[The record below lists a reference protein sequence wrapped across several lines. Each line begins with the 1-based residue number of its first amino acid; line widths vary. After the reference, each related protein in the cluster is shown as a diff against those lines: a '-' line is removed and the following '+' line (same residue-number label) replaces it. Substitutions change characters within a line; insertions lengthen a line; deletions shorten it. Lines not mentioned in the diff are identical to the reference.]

1 MRTKLR
7 GLLVLCGI
15 LVGGLLFAQE
25 KTVTGNVTDSD
36 GFPLSDVS
44 VTSSSGEEVFTDL
57 DGNYSISVNE
67 GDELTIESLGLDV
80 VKVTVGTGN
89 IYNAQLRSS
98 GAIELEGAVVTA
110 LGITR
115 DEKALGYSAQKV
127 DGDLLAASRNSN
139 ALNALAGNVAGVQI
153 KNPSSNLGGSTRMTM
168 RGISSLTGENRPL
181 IVIDGIPMNNS
192 NFNTTAAQ
200 RGAVGRDYG
209 DMGAD
214 INPDDIQSINVLKG
228 GPAATLYGS
237 LGANGVILIT
247 TKKAKKGRDEI
258 VINTG
263 ISVDQISLFPKLQK
277 LYGGGGSD
285 TFDVVNING
294 TDYNIVDY
302 GTDESWG
309 PKYDPN
315 VSVLQWNA
323 FDPEFPN
330 DYLTPTP
337 WVYPKNDVKTF
348 FKNGVTYTNS
358 VSFSKSYENTTAR
371 MSISNIQQSGI
382 VPNSGLKR
390 TSVQLGLEN
399 KFNDKLTAT
408 GNFNYIRTDGLNRP
422 EVGYSSIVTQFF
434 HFGQLSLD
442 YSKLRDYEINGRQR
456 TWNRTGWDDPT
467 GVFADNPYWSV
478 HNINSHDRRDRFY
491 GNTQFK
497 YNFTENLYA
506 VGTIYADYYGYNV
519 NEQVAIGSFD
529 QTSKFSQTK
538 RDYTNMNYEGR
549 LHFDKTF
556 GNFSLNSFVGV
567 NRKHETRSMLYGTT
581 NGGLVVPGIYNLG
594 NSVDS
599 PLTQN
604 SISKKRIN
612 SVFGGV
618 SLGYSNSVFVD
629 FAGRNDWSSALP
641 ADNNSYFYPAVTGSI
656 VFSEWFG
663 KNDILNYGKIRGGW
677 SQVRNDTDPYSLANV
692 YIPSTL
698 GNSFLGDPA
707 FTNETTRK
715 NPFLKPEQ
723 ITTWEVG
730 IEAEFFKRR
739 ILFDVTYYDKQT
751 DDLIVPVQVDASTGW
766 NNTLI
771 NAGKMSNKGIEA
783 MLTIVP
789 VRSNNFDWRVSGNF
803 SKNKNEVLEL
813 YGDLENIV
821 IGSAPFKAQ
830 VVAALGEEY
839 GQIRGTDFVYD
850 DQGNKVVN
858 EDGLYLQTQAK
869 NLGSVLPDWNLGIRN
884 TFRYKNVGL
893 SILLDIQKGG
903 KYFSTSNLWSMY
915 SGMAE
920 ETAANGVRENG
931 IVVPGVTGDVTFNPD
946 GSYTVSNTNTNTTVT
961 DGEEY
966 FRHFYSGPTAQ
977 NVFNADYIKLR
988 EITLSYTLPYKFNG
1002 PFQKVE
1008 ISAFARNLFTWGL
1021 DNKNYDP
1028 EMATMG
1034 SGNLQGIE
1042 GGALPPVRTIGM
1054 NVKLQF

>member
-1 MRTKLR
+1 M
-7 GLLVLCGI
+7 LCGI

-57 DGNYSISVNE
+57 DGNYSISVNQ
-67 GDELTIESLGLDV
+67 GDELTIESLGLDI

-89 IYNAQLRSS
+89 VYNAQLRSS
-98 GAIELEGAVVTA
+98 GAIELEGIVVTA

-115 DEKALGYSAQKV
+115 DEKALGYSSQKV

-139 ALNALAGNVAGVQI
+139 ALNALSGNVAGVQI

-200 RGAVGRDYG
+200 RGSVGRDYG

-277 LYGGGGSD
+277 QYGGGGSD

-382 VPNSGLKR
+382 VPNSELKR

-442 YSKLRDYEINGRQR
+442 YSKLKDYEINGRQR

-478 HNINSHDRRDRFY
+478 NNINSHDRRDRFY

-529 QTSKFSQTK
+529 QTSMFSQTK

-556 GNFSLNSFVGV
+556 GNFSLNSFIGV

-612 SVFGGV
+612 SVFGAV

-656 VFSEWFG
+656 VFSEWFE

-692 YIPSTL
+692 FVSPPAAL

-707 FTNETTRK
+707 FTNESTRK
-715 NPFLKPEQ
+715 NPFLKPEL

-730 IEAEFFKRR
+730 IEAEFLKRR

-946 GSYTVSNTNTNTTVT
+946 GSYSVTNTNTNTTVT

-988 EITLSYTLPYKFNG
+988 EITLSYTLPDKFNG

>member
-15 LVGGLLFAQE
+15 LLGGLLFAQE

-44 VTSSSGEEVFTDL
+44 ITSSSGEEVFTDL
-57 DGNYSISVNE
+57 DGNYSITVNQ

-98 GAIELEGAVVTA
+98 GAIELEGIVVTA

-581 NGGLVVPGIYNLG
+581 NGGLVVPRIYNLG